1 MAIYTYV
8 GLYRDYNANNNFES
22 VAVVNVAKD
31 GYSSKGKY
39 NIETLNAHLGIDQL
53 HDTSIF
59 GHGKLECPP
68 TIKGGGTGCGF
79 LQCSA
84 GAKGTTLGDKR

>member
-31 GYSSKGKY
+31 GYSPKGKHNLGNY
-39 NIETLNAHLGIDQL
+39 YAHLGIDQL

-59 GHGKLECPP
+59 GHGKLECPL
-68 TIKGGGTGCGF
+68 TIKGGGTA
-79 LQCSA
+79 LRLWLSSMQSWSQ
-84 GAKGTTLGDKR
+84 RYNSW

>member
-31 GYSSKGKY
+31 GYPLKGKH
-39 NIETLNAHLGIDQL
+39 N
-53 HDTSIF
+53 
-59 GHGKLECPP
+59 LEP
-68 TIKGGGTGCGF
+68 K
-79 LQCSA
+79 
-84 GAKGTTLGDKR
+84 

>member
-8 GLYRDYNANNNFES
+8 GLYRDYNANNNLES

-31 GYSSKGKY
+31 GYSPKGKHNLGNY
-39 NIETLNAHLGIDQL
+39 YAHLGTDQL

-59 GHGKLECPP
+59 GHGKLECPL
-68 TIKGGGTGCGF
+68 TIKGGGTA
-79 LQCSA
+79 LRLWLSSMQSWSQ
-84 GAKGTTLGDKR
+84 RYNSW